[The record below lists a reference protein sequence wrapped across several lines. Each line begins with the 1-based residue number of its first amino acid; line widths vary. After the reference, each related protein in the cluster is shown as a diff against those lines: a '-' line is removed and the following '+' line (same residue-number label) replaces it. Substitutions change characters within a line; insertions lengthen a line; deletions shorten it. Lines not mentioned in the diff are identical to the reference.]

1 MVKRGYLSRSPFTR
15 ERKDAEIRLELID
28 ELLKGYEKPEDITGE
43 GGLLKQLTKAVLE
56 RALES
61 EMTHELGYE
70 STRWRGGT
78 GQFAE
83 WQEPEEVADRLRRD
97 GGCHTRDRKENS
109 SLDCEE
115 GNGVSRDSTTRYC
128 RCTVVG

>member
-1 MVKRGYLSRSPFTR
+1 MP
-15 ERKDAEIRLELID
+15 EIRLELID

-70 STRWRGGT
+70 KHSVEGRNGAIRGMARAGRSCRQITARWRLSYRET
-78 GQFAE
+78 G
-83 WQEPEEVADRLRRD
+83 
-97 GGCHTRDRKENS
+97 KENS
-109 SLDCEE
+109 SL
-115 GNGVSRDSTTRYC
+115 GL
-128 RCTVVG
+128 